1 MRVLARLHSPTLQGA
16 KRVATPYEAAVAMDI
31 VMNLRTRGDG
41 FVIFILLY
49 NIVGKFTLVLCVAV
63 HVRTGV

>member
-1 MRVLARLHSPTLQGA
+1 MRVLARLHSPTLQGT
-16 KRVATPYEAAVAMDI
+16 KRVATPYEATVAMDI

-41 FVIFILLY
+41 FVIFILLC
-49 NIVGKFTLVLCVAV
+49 IVGKFTLVLCVAV

>member
-1 MRVLARLHSPTLQGA
+1 MRVLARLHSPTLQGT
-16 KRVATPYEAAVAMDI
+16 KRVATPYEATVAMDI

-41 FVIFILLY
+41 FVILLLC
-49 NIVGKFTLVLCVAV
+49 IVGKFTLVLCVAV